1 MLTCTGSVGHSS
13 IGHHIEYLDKGGGMV
28 EVAVARFRPYISNTG
43 FCISAPDVPTELQC
57 GYDAQMWLHNVP
69 YQEW

>member
-28 EVAVARFRPYISNTG
+28 EVGVARFRPYISNTG
-43 FCISAPDVPTELQC
+43 FCISAPDVPMEVQR